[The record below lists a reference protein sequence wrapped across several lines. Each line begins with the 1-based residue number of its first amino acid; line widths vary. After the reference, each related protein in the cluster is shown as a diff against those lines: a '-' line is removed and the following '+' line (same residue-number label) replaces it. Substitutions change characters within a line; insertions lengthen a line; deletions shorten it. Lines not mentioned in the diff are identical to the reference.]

1 MNCVDLEIIPNAESL
16 AIPGLTYIPDYI
28 NDDEHNQLLGIVDQQ
43 PWSTDSIEKTRKIQQ
58 HGYRLDYHKD
68 FLVASSYL
76 GDLPDWADK
85 LATRFFKEGLTSTAL
100 DQVTVNEYQPGQ
112 GVRSHIDCVT
122 CFGKTIFALSLGGS
136 CVMDF
141 TESVT
146 KSKAS
151 ILLSPGSLLV
161 LKAASRYVWQHSIAP
176 CHKDNYKG
184 RDIIRTRRISLTFR
198 EILFPHK

>member
-1 MNCVDLEIIPNAESL
+1 MNCIDLEIRPNAESL
-16 AIPGLTYIPDYI
+16 AIPGVIYIPDYI
-28 NDDEHNQLLGIVDQQ
+28 NDDEHNQLLDIVDQQ
-43 PWSTDSIEKTRKIQQ
+43 SWSIDSIEQTRKIQQ
-58 HGYRLDYHKD
+58 HGYRLDYHQG
-68 FLVASSYL
+68 FLVASTYL
-76 GDLPDWADK
+76 SGLPDWADK
-85 LATRFFKEGLTSTAL
+85 LATRFFNEGLSSTDL
-100 DQVTVNEYQPGQ
+100 DQLTVNEYQPGQ

-141 TESVT
+141 THSLT

-161 LKAASRYVWQHSIAP
+161 LKGESRYVWQHSVAP
-176 CHKDNYKG
+176 RHKDNYKG
-184 RDIIRTRRISLTFR
+184 REIVRDRRISLTFR